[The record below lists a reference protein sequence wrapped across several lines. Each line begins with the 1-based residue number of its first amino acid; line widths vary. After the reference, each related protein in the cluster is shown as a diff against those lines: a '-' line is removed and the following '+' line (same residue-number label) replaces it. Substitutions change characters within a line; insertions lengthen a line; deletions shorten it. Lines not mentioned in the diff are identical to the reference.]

1 MTLFVNSLTVIDFSY
16 LCNKRGAVGE
26 SWIVDLTLHGKLNE
40 ESMVLDFGLV
50 KKQIKGIADGTV
62 EVDGR
67 VIYEAKDLKVGLFQ
81 DTSAF

>member
-50 KKQIKGIADGTV
+50 KKQTINIFKNRLSKSFNDYFL
-62 EVDGR
+62 DS
-67 VIYEAKDLKVGLFQ
+67 LF
-81 DTSAF
+81 F